1 MLERSRYGA
10 ESPAHFVERAR
21 ALAPMIAAAAS
32 RIEYEGAIAPD
43 IIAAMHDA
51 RLFRLLIPRAYDGEE
66 LQPVW
71 YVQAVEEIAKA
82 DASTAWCMAQ
92 ASGSSLDAGYL
103 APAVA
108 REVFGARDAAL
119 ASGPPGTKSRAIA
132 VEGGFRVTGSWP
144 FASGIGH
151 ATWLGA
157 HCTICG
163 TDGTP
168 RQENDGRAVERTL
181 LFPKACATIT
191 KSWDVMGLRGTGSHS
206 YAVEDLFVPEAYS
219 FTRDAATE
227 RRETGPLYRFSI
239 LNMFG
244 FGFAAVALGIARA
257 MLDAFMQLA
266 AEKAPHGSARR
277 LREDAVVQH
286 EVALAEA
293 RLRAAR
299 SYLLTTLQEAWDVA
313 VVDGFT
319 PAGSALMRLAS
330 VFVIREAGAGAAT
343 IYHAAGSSAI
353 FRAQGFERRFRDMNT
368 VSQQLQARSS
378 HFQLAGQYLL
388 GLHAQ

>member
-1 MLERSRYGA
+1 MLERSRDRA
-10 ESPAHFVERAR
+10 QSPADFVERAR
-21 ALAPMIAAAAS
+21 ALAPMINAAGP
-32 RIEYEGAIAPD
+32 RIEQDGAIAAD
-43 IIAAMHDA
+43 VIAAMHDA

-92 ASGSSLDAGYL
+92 ASGSSLGAAYL

-108 REVFGARDAAL
+108 RDVFGARDAAL
-119 ASGPPGTKSRAIA
+119 ASGPPGTNSRAIA
-132 VEGGFRVTGSWP
+132 VEGGFQVTGSWP

-157 HCTICG
+157 HCTICDA
-163 TDGTP
+163 DGSP
-168 RQENDGRAVERTL
+168 QQEKDGRVVERTL
-181 LFPKACATIT
+181 LFPKACAVIT
-191 KSWDVMGLRGTGSHS
+191 ESWDVIGLRGTGSHR
-206 YAVEDLFVPEAYS
+206 YAVEDLFVREAYA
-219 FTRDAATE
+219 FTRDAAAD
-227 RRETGPLYRFSI
+227 RRLDGPLYRFSI

-257 MLDAFMQLA
+257 MLDAFVQLA
-266 AEKAPHGSARR
+266 AEKAPHGSARP

-299 SYLLTTLQEAWDVA
+299 AYLLTTLQEAWEVA
-313 VVDGFT
+313 VMDGFT
-319 PAGSALMRLAS
+319 PARSALMRLAS
-330 VFVIREAGAGAAT
+330 VYVIREAGVVVAG
-343 IYHAAGSSAI
+343 IYHSAGSSAI
-353 FRAQGFERRFRDMNT
+353 FRAQEFERRFRDMNT
-368 VSQQLQARSS
+368 VSQQLQARAS
-378 HFQLAGQYLL
+378 HFQLAGQHLL
-388 GLHAQ
+388 GLHS